1 MGLVSLEELEVNF
14 AHGCQFPDALEDGA
28 AGGVL
33 YPFGILDEQLVHY
46 EQPILVESHLHPH
59 YLAISS
65 NSHLARHLRQ
75 IAGVYN
81 CVDIEKYD
89 KIFLPNP
96 NNKFTQHP
104 MTLTKSLII
113 YFVGILCCSSDN
125 LTRYLILKVV

>member
-1 MGLVSLEELEVNF
+1 MGLVGLEELEVNF
-14 AHGCQFPDALEDGA
+14 AHGCRFPNVEEECCAI
-28 AGGVL
+28 L

-46 EQPILVESHLHPH
+46 KQPILVESHILPH

-75 IAGVYN
+75 IASTYN

-96 NNKFTQHP
+96 NGKFTQHP
-104 MTLTKSLII
+104 LTLTKSLMI
-113 YFVGILCCSSDN
+113 YFVGILCSSDN
-125 LTRYLILKVV
+125 TTRQLILKVV